1 MCKMKYH
8 TYLFDMDGTVL
19 DTAADLAGAVN
30 HTLQKYGFPPR
41 TETEVVAATG
51 NGATVL
57 VEKSLPAGRSTP
69 IFDEILADYKA
80 YYQAHT
86 VVRTGPY
93 PGIPELLAELQARGA
108 RVAIVSNKP
117 HGAAVELGSRFF
129 PGIPVFG
136 ESPERPRKP
145 APDMVFHA
153 LEELGAD
160 AEGAVYIGDSEVD
173 AATAANAG
181 LPLIAVAWGFR
192 TEQQLRQAG
201 AQTIAH
207 VPADIAEISR

>member
-1 MCKMKYH
+1 MKYK

-19 DTAADLAGAVN
+19 DTAADLAAAVN
-30 HTLQKYGFPPR
+30 HTLEKYGFPPK
-41 TETEVVAATG
+41 TEQEVVAATG
-51 NGATVL
+51 NGAAVL
-57 VEKSLPAGRSTP
+57 VEKSLPAGRATP
-69 IFDEILADYKA
+69 NFDAILADYKA

-93 PGIPELLAELQARGA
+93 PGIPELLTALRKQGA

-117 HGAAVELGSRFF
+117 HGAAVELGQRFF

-136 ESPERPRKP
+136 ESPDRPRKP

-181 LPLIAVAWGFR
+181 LPLIAVGWGFR
-192 TEQQLRQAG
+192 TERQLRDAG
-201 AQTIAH
+201 AAAIARA
-207 VPADIAEISR
+207 PADIAEISR